1 MGTERRK
8 PSILQSKNSG
18 KIHLTKR
25 DGKQVADN
33 KINTH
38 ESKNVTVVWKNLL
51 GGMTKKTT

>member
-8 PSILQSKNSG
+8 PRILKSKNSG
-18 KIHLTKR
+18 EIHLTKR
-25 DGKQVADN
+25 DGEQVADN

-51 GGMTKKTT
+51 GGMNKKKT